1 MNSNISSGH
10 NSIMVQKQSIILHD
24 HYDHFAEL
32 LAISDYLLPSAHSV
46 QKNVLAYCLLMHPM
60 LVIKARGVK
69 DRYVCVGGIRSFLLA
84 QAHCNDEEHLPVI
97 QIERPDIDTIK
108 QMINTDVLVAP
119 MLFSL
124 RSPKAVGT
132 FFQKLSEEDVE
143 GLFTPKNASK
153 TALAK
158 NMGVA
163 LNTVFPPAGKR
174 SKGE

>member
-1 MNSNISSGH
+1 MNSNIISGH

-24 HYDHFAEL
+24 HYDHFAKL
-32 LAISDYLLPSAHSV
+32 LAITDYLLPSAHSV
-46 QKNVLAYCLLMHPM
+46 QKNVLAYCLLMHPV

-84 QAHCNDEEHLPVI
+84 QAHCNDEDHLPVI

-124 RSPKAVGT
+124 RSPKTVGT
-132 FFQKLSEEDVE
+132 AFQSLSEEDAAE
-143 GLFTPKNASK
+143 LFKPKNTSK
-153 TALAK
+153 TALSQ
-158 NMGVA
+158 NMGFA
-163 LNTVFPPAGKR
+163 LNTVFPPADKR
-174 SKGE
+174 SKGK

>member
-1 MNSNISSGH
+1 MNSNIISAQ
-10 NSIMVQKQSIILHD
+10 NRIMVKKQSIILHD
-24 HYDHFAEL
+24 LYNHFAEL
-32 LAISDYLLPSAHSV
+32 LATTNYLLPSAHAV
-46 QKNVLAYCLLMHPM
+46 QKSILTYCLLMHPM
-60 LVIKARGVK
+60 LVIKAKSVK
-69 DRYVCVGGIRSFLLA
+69 DQYVCVGGKRSFLLA
-84 QAHCNDEEHLPVI
+84 QAHYSNEELLPVI
-97 QIERPDIDTIK
+97 LLERPDIYTIK

-132 FFQKLSEEDVE
+132 VFQSLSEEDVE
-143 GLFTPKNASK
+143 ELFTPKNASK